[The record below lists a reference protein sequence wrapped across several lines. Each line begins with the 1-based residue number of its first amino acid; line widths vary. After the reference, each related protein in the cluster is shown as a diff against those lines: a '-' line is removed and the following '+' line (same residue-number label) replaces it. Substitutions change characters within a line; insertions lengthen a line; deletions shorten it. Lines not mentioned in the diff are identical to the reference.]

1 MRIQDL
7 YIPHVHTS
15 FASEAL
21 AAAAGRMCDRH
32 IGALVVIDAEP
43 ARKPVGILTD
53 RDIVT
58 GQLRRSADLHCLT
71 VGDVMTADPL
81 VLTRD
86 LEINEVIDSL
96 TARSVRRAPVVD
108 GSGALVG
115 IVTLDDLLPVLAREL
130 TSLSSLMGAQS
141 GREHAREG

>member
-7 YIPHVHTS
+7 YIPHVHTG

-21 AAAAGRMCDRH
+21 AAAVGRMCHRH
-32 IGALVVIDAEP
+32 IGALVVIDTET

-71 VGDVMTADPL
+71 VGDVMTTEPL
-81 VLTRD
+81 VLARD
-86 LEINEVIDSL
+86 LEINEAIKSL
-96 TARSVRRAPVVD
+96 TARGVRRAPVVD
-108 GSGALVG
+108 VSGALVG
-115 IVTLDDLLPVLAREL
+115 IIALDDLLPVLAREL
-130 TSLSSLMGAQS
+130 MSLSSLVGTQS
-141 GREHAREG
+141 ARERARER